1 MTEKERFAQ
10 VEQKIIE
17 WAREKGIL
25 EQSTPELQAIKTLQ
39 ELGELADAFE
49 RGDVEAIKME
59 LGDVWVTLIIRYAM
73 FVDGKFAPRTY
84 AEQFKTTGELR
95 RMSAPAAL
103 TSLSHAATS
112 IRIYRDLFHW
122 SNSFTALYDF
132 TLTDALEAAYEKIS
146 KRTGKMVNGLWV
158 KEVA

>member
-25 EQSTPELQAIKTLQ
+25 EQSTEERQAIKTLQ

-59 LGDVWVTLIIRYAM
+59 LGDVWVTLIIRNYM
-73 FVDGKFAPRTY
+73 TFPT
-84 AEQFKTTGELR
+84 L
-95 RMSAPAAL
+95 PAADYFTYDRDDIEASSAL
-103 TSLSHAATS
+103 LNIADAAINLCVDFNDFKDTN
-112 IRIYRDLFHW
+112 LFTNH
-122 SNSFTALYDF
+122 FGF

-158 KEVA
+158 KEKV